1 MLIVGLVLIGVSILG
16 GIIAVVAFTVSSSS
30 KLEDFASSTH
40 SIDQHVTVD
49 GLGDHQWFIYQDPN
63 VMTGASCTVL
73 DEQGNDVTTHS
84 ADLNMT
90 FNDLSF
96 QAIQTF
102 ESSAGGV
109 YDISCTD
116 YPVILGGALPL
127 GGIFGAG
134 ISGLVA
140 GLVFLV
146 GAVLTIIGLVRRSK
160 SKRPIPHGGSL
171 PGYGPGQQPPSGATC
186 VIHMMQRPSTTITSS
201 VAGYILAS
209 IVVGVLGLVAAIAIV
224 SGIMN
229 TFSDVGEYLTDA
241 PKPANASGPQA
252 KAVNWV
258 TQNTLS
264 CRCTIALKSL
274 RW

>member
-16 GIIAVVAFTVSSSS
+16 GIIAVVAFTVSSFS

-146 GAVLTIIGLVRRSK
+146 GPLSAWCAARNQSVSNTLHTEGPPTPVMGQDNNRIIRGHLRDPHDAT
-160 SKRPIPHGGSL
+160 PIH
-171 PGYGPGQQPPSGATC
+171 Y
-186 VIHMMQRPSTTITSS
+186 TITSS
-201 VAGYILAS
+201 RCRLYSGQHRCWCAWFGSGDCHHDFRHYEH
-209 IVVGVLGLVAAIAIV
+209 VL
-224 SGIMN
+224 
-229 TFSDVGEYLTDA
+229 
-241 PKPANASGPQA
+241 
-252 KAVNWV
+252 
-258 TQNTLS
+258 
-264 CRCTIALKSL
+264 
-274 RW
+274 

>member
-1 MLIVGLVLIGVSILG
+1 MSYPPPPPDSYQPDNLPMQAKPRRRPGTGMLIVGLVLIGVSILG
-16 GIIAVVAFTVSSSS
+16 GIIAVVAFTVSSFS

-160 SKRPIPHGGSL
+160 SKRQQYPPYGGSPY
-171 PGYGPGQQPPSGATC
+171 PGYGPGQQPYYPG
-186 VIHMMQRPSTTITSS
+186 P
-201 VAGYILAS
+201 
-209 IVVGVLGLVAAIAIV
+209 
-224 SGIMN
+224 
-229 TFSDVGEYLTDA
+229 
-241 PKPANASGPQA
+241 PA
-252 KAVNWV
+252 
-258 TQNTLS
+258 
-264 CRCTIALKSL
+264 
-274 RW
+274 